1 MTAVLG
7 AKMGT
12 HLADL
17 TAQFGASGGPIPA
30 QRIDAANLR
39 AYAECFRVMAVEALL
54 VAPGIL
60 FFRLEAPASAVKE
73 AA

>member
-1 MTAVLG
+1 
-7 AKMGT
+7 MGSY
-12 HLADL
+12 LAYL
-17 TAQFGASGGPIPA
+17 TAQFATAGGPIPA

-39 AYAECFRVMAVEALL
+39 AYAECFRLMAVAALI

-60 FFRLEAPASAVKE
+60 FFRLEAPASAVKK